1 MKKILFLVLIQL
13 FAVSFSMAQ
22 GKFFTRTGK
31 ISFYSEA
38 TLENIEA
45 HNTQSTCILD
55 TDNGEMAFSVLMK
68 GFDFEKALM
77 QEHFNENYVESEKY
91 PKSTFKGKIKDF
103 AKEKFTK
110 DGKYDVVVEGDLT
123 IHGVTQKVSTP
134 GVIEVGGGNIKANA
148 TFPVAVS
155 SYKIKIP
162 SAVVDNI
169 AKEVKITVDLEL
181 EPYNR

>member
-13 FAVSFSMAQ
+13 VTVSFTMAQ

-31 ISFYSEA
+31 ISFYSKA

-45 HNTQSTCILD
+45 HNSQSTCILN
-55 TDNGEMAFSVLMK
+55 TENGEMAFSVLMK

-91 PKSTFKGKIKDF
+91 PKSTFKGQIKDF
-103 AKEKFTK
+103 SKEKFSK

-134 GVIEVGGGNIKANA
+134 GVLEVGNGNIKANA
-148 TFPVAVS
+148 KFPIEIKA
-155 SYKIKIP
+155 YKIKIP

-169 AKEVKITVDLEL
+169 AENVEITVDLEL